1 LLSLLENLKNDSTTK
16 FLTTRELFMIEVS
29 VQDDFSIVAILT
41 QLRLFAGSGTHK
53 QEVAIYAGK

>member
-1 LLSLLENLKNDSTTK
+1 
-16 FLTTRELFMIEVS
+16 MIEVS